1 MHLTARLRRFT
12 PASAAFHVAGL
23 PIHLGV
29 LVVLALPWLLF
40 RPASVWAVLLAV
52 LVPFT
57 AVLSAVPVLTKVQ
70 RARFRA
76 GLGVEIPVAR
86 IGRRQVAYHLL
97 AGPLVTFAAVGVLL
111 AWGVAVCA
119 STFYVW
125 IWAVPANWRL
135 ADAGYTAQGAYLT
148 AAGLALLYGAARA
161 SGALARLDGR
171 VAAARLGPSRTEQL
185 ARRVSTLAE
194 SRAGLVDAV
203 DAERRRIERDLHDG
217 AQQRLVSLA
226 VNLGIARATLTGLP
240 PDARRVLDE
249 AHREAKEAIEEL
261 GALVR
266 GLHPAVLEDR
276 GLDAALSG
284 LAGRAPIPVRV
295 RVELSARPSATV
307 ESVAYFVVSEALTN
321 VVKHA
326 EASRA
331 EVSVER
337 FGPTLLVVVGDDG
350 AGGARVGAGSG
361 LAGLVKRVAAVDGKL
376 SLDSPVGGPTVLTV
390 ELPCVP

>member
-1 MHLTARLRRFT
+1 
-12 PASAAFHVAGL
+12 
-23 PIHLGV
+23 
-29 LVVLALPWLLF
+29 
-40 RPASVWAVLLAV
+40 
-52 LVPFT
+52 
-57 AVLSAVPVLTKVQ
+57 
-70 RARFRA
+70 
-76 GLGVEIPVAR
+76 
-86 IGRRQVAYHLL
+86 
-97 AGPLVTFAAVGVLL
+97 
-111 AWGVAVCA
+111 
-119 STFYVW
+119 
-125 IWAVPANWRL
+125 
-135 ADAGYTAQGAYLT
+135 
-148 AAGLALLYGAARA
+148 
-161 SGALARLDGR
+161 
-171 VAAARLGPSRTEQL
+171 
-185 ARRVSTLAE
+185 
-194 SRAGLVDAV
+194 VDAV

-226 VNLGIARATLTGLP
+226 VHLGIARATLTGLP

-321 VVKHA
+321 MVKHA

-337 FGPTLLVVVGDDG
+337 FGPTLLVVVSDDG